1 MDNLA
6 VNRKTGG
13 MYLLETVGSSPIFTR
28 EQLNEELKEIR
39 KMVENFVTEK
49 VYPLNKQ
56 IESKDLEL
64 TKKLI
69 REMGELGLLS
79 IDIPEELGGME
90 MDKVAGIVV
99 AEALAYGG
107 SAAFTVSSSTQTGIG
122 MLPIVWFG
130 NEEQQ
135 EKYLPKLATG
145 ELIGAYALTEPTA
158 GSDATS
164 SKTTAILSEDGSHY
178 ILNGEKQF
186 ITNGG
191 MAHVFTL
198 FAQVEGTKF
207 SAFIVER
214 TMEGFE
220 VGPEEHKMGSKGSS
234 TTPLKL
240 TNVNV
245 PVENLLGNVGDG
257 AAIAFNVLN
266 QGRLKLG
273 AHDLGGCKMI
283 ISNTCEY
290 ALERRQFGQPI
301 AFFDAIKK
309 KFADMTIRTY
319 ALDSLIYRAI
329 AEIEEA
335 VSELDKSDPDYHM
348 KMGRAMELFAIE
360 SSTSKVMGSETM
372 GFCADEGIQIMGGYG
387 FIEDYPIAQA
397 YRDCRIDRIWEG
409 TNEINRQI
417 ITGYFMKKAFMNEIP
432 IRERMAERNN
442 FLNSEELVS
451 SHSPLSRQ
459 MNILETAKYLVLT
472 IFNEALNEFGQD
484 LKNEQMLGE
493 ALADCFMDIY
503 ATDSTLS
510 RVNQQVESNGHHS
523 VLIQI
528 AQALT
533 AETSLN
539 ILNRAL
545 LSLNDIYHG
554 EVPPDI
560 LELYNTFQRRM
571 LPRADVSQLKREIAE
586 YVYQQRKY
594 PF

>member
-1 MDNLA
+1 
-6 VNRKTGG
+6 
-13 MYLLETVGSSPIFTR
+13 
-28 EQLNEELKEIR
+28 
-39 KMVENFVTEK
+39 
-49 VYPLNKQ
+49 
-56 IESKDLEL
+56 
-64 TKKLI
+64 
-69 REMGELGLLS
+69 
-79 IDIPEELGGME
+79 
-90 MDKVAGIVV
+90 
-99 AEALAYGG
+99 
-107 SAAFTVSSSTQTGIG
+107 
-122 MLPIVWFG
+122 
-130 NEEQQ
+130 
-135 EKYLPKLATG
+135 
-145 ELIGAYALTEPTA
+145 
-158 GSDATS
+158 
-164 SKTTAILSEDGSHY
+164 
-178 ILNGEKQF
+178 
-186 ITNGG
+186 
-191 MAHVFTL
+191 
-198 FAQVEGTKF
+198 
-207 SAFIVER
+207 
-214 TMEGFE
+214 
-220 VGPEEHKMGSKGSS
+220 
-234 TTPLKL
+234 
-240 TNVNV
+240 
-245 PVENLLGNVGDG
+245 LGNVGDG
-257 AAIAFNVLN
+257 SAIAFNVLN

-273 AHDLGGCKMI
+273 AHVLGGCKLI
-283 ISNTCEY
+283 ISKTCEY

-335 VSELDKSDPDYHM
+335 VSELDKSAPDYHM

-360 SSTSKVMGSETM
+360 SSTSKVMGSETI

-442 FLNSEELVS
+442 FLNSEELDS
-451 SHSPLSRQ
+451 SHSPLSKQ

-510 RVNQQVESNGHHS
+510 RVNQQLESNGHHT
-523 VLIQI
+523 VLVHI

-554 EVPPDI
+554 DVPPDI